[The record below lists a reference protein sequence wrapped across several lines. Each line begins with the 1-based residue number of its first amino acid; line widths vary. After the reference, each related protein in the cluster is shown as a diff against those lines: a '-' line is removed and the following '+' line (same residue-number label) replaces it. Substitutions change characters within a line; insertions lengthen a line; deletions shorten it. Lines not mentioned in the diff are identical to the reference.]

1 MSDWSF
7 STQSSGW
14 HMTTNYSQGPQ
25 IANGMTKPCACSD
38 CDGARAPS
46 RPSQSSTPSGSGLPG
61 LPNMFLSGNFA
72 QTNQLLSGYAP
83 STSRL
88 ASQPTGATL
97 PSILPNYGATNTG
110 VSNFLAPST
119 SIYSP
124 YTAMTNATPSRSPIQ
139 LPQIGSGLSQSVLNT
154 GREPNVPQSL
164 LGGSLPSGRTRPD
177 PDSPRRR
184 SQDGEVSPQPGDRSA
199 SGGESGNDER
209 IDTPTPFINKLF
221 YLLTNPE
228 YPFIRWSDDGR
239 SFVFAA
245 NSPDLAAAFA
255 QVFRHRN
262 INSFVRQLNIY
273 NFKRLSGVELHN
285 ALPAALPGGTSTSDW
300 TGFRHDL
307 FYSEVTGR
315 TCDLGKIKPTK
326 GKHYSATRRMSGSN
340 APLANGS
347 AKAHDLKAKGKVGGA
362 VAGIER
368 KFSA

>member
-1 MSDWSF
+1 MLCA
-7 STQSSGW
+7 T
-14 HMTTNYSQGPQ
+14 
-25 IANGMTKPCACSD
+25 ANGMTKPCACSD

-209 IDTPTPFINKLF
+209 IDTPTPFINKVRCSRFRLGPPCVAADAFQMKQLF

-262 INSFVRQLNIY
+262 INSFVRQLNIC
-273 NFKRLSGVELHN
+273 RWLLS
-285 ALPAALPGGTSTSDW
+285 AAG
-300 TGFRHDL
+300 
-307 FYSEVTGR
+307 
-315 TCDLGKIKPTK
+315 
-326 GKHYSATRRMSGSN
+326 
-340 APLANGS
+340 
-347 AKAHDLKAKGKVGGA
+347 GGA
-362 VAGIER
+362 EY
-368 KFSA
+368 